1 MAVMEDHFLLFS
13 VTYIHIRLLHL

>member
-1 MAVMEDHFLLFS
+1 MAVTEDHFLLFS